1 MESGWM
7 LYAGQRLALALAA
20 VAIVTNALTWL
31 NLALTPVAIICF
43 LLIFPLFAS
52 GLTSYLAKSSPPRIG
67 KAWVVR
73 SQAHASEMWRQI
85 LAGLSRSQLI
95 VAYVFTAYVFINF
108 FGTIALSSGGHD
120 EQVGPALQVRLIT
133 GHAAIFLLVAAGL
146 FRATR
151 RLEKA

>member
-1 MESGWM
+1 
-7 LYAGQRLALALAA
+7 
-20 VAIVTNALTWL
+20 
-31 NLALTPVAIICF
+31 
-43 LLIFPLFAS
+43 
-52 GLTSYLAKSSPPRIG
+52 
-67 KAWVVR
+67 
-73 SQAHASEMWRQI
+73 MWRQI

-120 EQVGPALQVRLIT
+120 AQVGPALQVRLIT